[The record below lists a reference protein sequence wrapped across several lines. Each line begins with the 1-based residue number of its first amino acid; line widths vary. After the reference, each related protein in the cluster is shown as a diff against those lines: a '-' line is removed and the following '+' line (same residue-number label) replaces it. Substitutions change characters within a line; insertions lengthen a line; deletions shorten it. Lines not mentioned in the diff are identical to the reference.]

1 MYLAPDGSSAEYGS
15 ILVEINKRIKRD
27 LVLSPDLAFLYTMTQ
42 DKVGL
47 GSPWGRGIAGP
58 GHCQKPGEVW
68 SGTGGVPSSPWCR
81 PSVGDSLR
89 LWPCPSSMLTEGA
102 CAAL

>member
-27 LVLSPDLAFLYTMTQ
+27 LVLSPDLASLYTMTQ

-47 GSPWGRGIAGP
+47 CRPWGRGLRGP
-58 GHCQKPGEVW
+58 GPCQKPGEVRRR
-68 SGTGGVPSSPWCR
+68 TGRVPMGVLTRVSLVPSFCLKLVFVCGPA
-81 PSVGDSLR
+81 PV
-89 LWPCPSSMLTEGA
+89 PF
-102 CAAL
+102 